1 MFYFLLKFLFL
12 SDFKIDVLRDVI
24 RGGLVSVLNEW
35 VNSFRVK
42 IVIEEEKIFL
52 KEEMKG
58 ICEILGLEF
67 YALVNEGVFVL
78 AFY

>member
-78 AFY
+78 AFN

>member
-1 MFYFLLKFLFL
+1 M
-12 SDFKIDVLRDVI
+12 RDVI